1 MKIAIIGAG
10 IAGLACGEALNEK
23 GHEVAIFDRGRNPGG
38 RMSTKMLPRRHRLGG
53 PQQRKAKPAGPEAWV
68 VQAGPDW

>member
-23 GHEVAIFDRGRNPGG
+23 GHEVAILTGAATPVAACRRRCCRGDIAWAARN
-38 RMSTKMLPRRHRLGG
+38 S
-53 PQQRKAKPAGPEAWV
+53 AKPGRSGPEAWV